1 MPPLLPIGNRRTRGV
16 TLAAAPDDSSSQ
28 SDEES
33 APAGGKTAR
42 AARPLGGPTPRVAA
56 AGPPAARA
64 APLSQPSP
72 AVVTGPPR
80 VVRVV
85 KFAPTPTNQVVEVTP
100 YSQVY
105 GMNPAKFDFDPNAP
119 NGIDW
124 YGTPVSSPAE
134 ATGSP
139 ATRMAASLQPGWSES
154 SPRSDATPAA
164 AAGAPAFAPS
174 SLTRSADGVLVAPAV
189 YVTPPRRTA
198 AVAAAQPL
206 VLQSTSCCPPSVSRL
221 ERSDEHGG
229 SASSAE
235 RGGGPAAGRGG
246 GRTTTQRRRG
256 GR

>member
-105 GMNPAKFDFDPNAP
+105 GMNPAKFDFDPNVRDARVQP
-119 NGIDW
+119 RRGYGQPGHPDGGLAAARVVGVVSSERRDPCGRGRRPRLRAVVADAVRGRGAGGACSVRDSAAQDGGSCGRPAI
-124 YGTPVSSPAE
+124 GTPIHLVLPAF
-134 ATGSP
+134 GV
-139 ATRMAASLQPGWSES
+139 
-154 SPRSDATPAA
+154 
-164 AAGAPAFAPS
+164 AAGA
-174 SLTRSADGVLVAPAV
+174 LR
-189 YVTPPRRTA
+189 
-198 AVAAAQPL
+198 
-206 VLQSTSCCPPSVSRL
+206 
-221 ERSDEHGG
+221 
-229 SASSAE
+229 
-235 RGGGPAAGRGG
+235 
-246 GRTTTQRRRG
+246 
-256 GR
+256 